1 MDITSAIVLGL
12 VQGLTEFLPI
22 SSSGHL
28 VVFRILLA
36 EQGFQMSE
44 SPLAF
49 DVLIHFAT
57 LIVSIVYLRKDIVF
71 FAKKAFSGKQ
81 QFFEIFWPVFFGVV
95 PAGVVG
101 VLALAFFEE
110 LFEGKRFLA
119 SGFVLTA
126 LILEFAHR
134 KSLVSPENE
143 KDSETWSMPSSK
155 QAFVIGLFQ
164 AFAILPSISRSGA
177 TVGAGLM
184 LGLSKVASLKFSFLI
199 SIPVIFAASLVEIP
213 KLIYETHTDFLP
225 LIIGFF
231 VSLIFGFLSIKLL
244 EIFVKG
250 SKLRFFAIYVFC
262 LGVFLHFYWGG
273 F

>member
-36 EQGFQMSE
+36 EQGFTMSE

-57 LIVSIVYLRKDIVF
+57 LIVSIVYLRKDMLF

-81 QFFEIFWPVFFGVV
+81 QFFEIFWPVFLGVM
-95 PAGVVG
+95 PAGLAG
-101 VLALAFFEE
+101 LLVLGFFEE
-110 LFEGKRFLA
+110 LFEGKSFLA

-134 KSLVSPENE
+134 KSLVSPEYDN
-143 KDSETWSMPSSK
+143 DSETWSMPRPG
-155 QAFVIGLFQ
+155 QALAIGLFQ
-164 AFAILPSISRSGA
+164 ALAILPSISRSGA
-177 TVGAGLM
+177 TVSAGLM
-184 LGLSKVASLKFSFLI
+184 LGLPKVAALKFSFLI
-199 SIPVIFAASLVEIP
+199 SIPVIFAATLVEIP
-213 KLIYETHTDFLP
+213 KLASESKTNVIPYVL
-225 LIIGFF
+225 GFF
-231 VSLIFGFLSIKLL
+231 LSLVFGFLSIKLL

-250 SKLRFFAIYVFC
+250 SKLRFFAAYVFC
-262 LGVFLHFYWGG
+262 LGLFLHFYWGG
-273 F
+273 W